1 MNLSSI
7 LLILYLGLGTS
18 LYSQKRTPLL
28 LVSYESKDH
37 QKITEYYKEL
47 AASFSSEQTKC
58 LTRGRGSFC
67 SEGVILNQI
76 YAYKGPFY
84 KNTDS
89 NYALTAENDGQ
100 AFEGLILFNNG
111 LFFKGSFVKTGR
123 GVPTRPIFGFLLI
136 DSQTYYYGNV
146 DGAIN
151 QTDVERFIP
160 NGIGRMYHNKCNGA
174 TILEGNWENGE
185 IIGNAKITN
194 LPLQNITLL
203 DPAFCNSQKNDLV
216 FLEESIKQKKEELN
230 GLSYQ
235 KAIIENEIKEKKA
248 TLTEVR
254 NEIQSARNELSLTQQ
269 DQRFADI
276 GAIRELLR
284 HYQSIGDLLDNSNLR
299 PSLSEFQALFYRQ
312 DSQMNTDY
320 DVNLRRHIRTVD
332 WSNYSMSNYFIRAM
346 SLSSFSSLWF
356 GNPTPR
362 FNARTLGLNTN
373 FIVVSFFNSRTFETY
388 SVFFYKTQGNR
399 FKIIQVQII

>member
-1 MNLSSI
+1 M
-7 LLILYLGLGTS
+7 YLGLGTS
-18 LYSQKRTPLL
+18 LYSQGHKPLL
-28 LVSYESKDH
+28 LVSYESEDR
-37 QKITEYYKEL
+37 QRITEYYNEL
-47 AASFSSEQTKC
+47 AALIMGNRQSIC
-58 LTRGRGSFC
+58 LSRGRGTYC
-67 SEGVILNQI
+67 TEGVILNKI
-76 YAYKGPFY
+76 YIYKGPFY
-84 KNTDS
+84 KNTNS
-89 NYALTAENDGQ
+89 NYALTTEQNGNE
-100 AFEGLILFNNG
+100 FEGLILFNNG
-111 LFFKGSFVKTGR
+111 HFFKGSFVKNGP
-123 GVPTRPIFGFLLI
+123 GEPTRPVSGFLLI

-146 DGAIN
+146 DGSID
-151 QTDVERFIP
+151 QTDVDRFVP

-174 TILEGNWENGE
+174 TIEEGNWKDGK

-194 LPLQNITLL
+194 LPIRNITLL
-203 DPAFCNSQKNDLV
+203 DTAFCNSQKNDIV

-235 KAIIENEIKEKKA
+235 KAIIENEIKEKRA
-248 TLTEVR
+248 TLTEVK
-254 NEIQSARNELSLTQQ
+254 NEIQNVKNELLLTQQ

-276 GAIRELLR
+276 GAIRELIR
-284 HYQSIGDLLDNSNLR
+284 HYQSIGDLLNNSNLR
-299 PSLSEFQALFYRQ
+299 PSLSEFQTLFYRQ

-362 FNARTLGLNTN
+362 FNERTLGLNTN
-373 FIVVSFFNSRTFETY
+373 FIVVSFFNSQTLETY
-388 SVFFYKTQGNR
+388 SVFFYKPQGNR